1 MSAKKI
7 QLKFFL
13 IFVLSI
19 MLCLFLSSCSG
30 SSSSSS
36 SGGSSGGGDT
46 PPAVITSISI
56 INAPE
61 YLHYGEEYQL
71 MTDRPELNIMWDTSN
86 QDLLEIDNNG
96 LIRAKDVA
104 EGMVEITASY
114 GDIKDVVSIYVKAP
128 ETPYIPV
135 SSINIGVEELKFDML
150 AGEQLHLTSEV
161 LPENA
166 TNKTVMWEVSDISL
180 ATIDENG
187 VLTANGENKSGKVT
201 VTAKAGKQTDSVEI
215 TINSQEQVIP
225 VQEVKIT
232 GSAEIMRGQE
242 PVQFVAEVIPSDA
255 TFNKVTWTSNDEWVA
270 VVDETG
276 KVSASDKPGAYP
288 GTAVIT
294 ATAGG
299 VSASYKVT
307 VKEVP
312 VEQVK
317 ITGYEN
323 VTVNGKTTLGI
334 HDILQLQASILPA
347 DASCQD
353 ILWTSS
359 NMEVALVDANG
370 RVENGNQTGPVTI
383 TAAAVDKSNQPC
395 GEKASV
401 SIDVEF
407 VPNGTEI
414 PVSEIKIKGYDEI
427 GVEGQVTFK
436 AEFFP
441 ANATDN
447 KVTWSS
453 NNDKAV
459 SIEQDI
465 ITGDAVITALAEAEN
480 VVITA
485 AAGGKTAE
493 YTIKTIRKVLHGY
506 EQDENGVYLIYNKTG
521 FSNCFW
527 NIQNKSFKLMTDL
540 DFRGDETVH
549 ASDVFVFDGTFDGNG
564 HIIREYKVD
573 YSPSGSYGF
582 VSVLGGTIMN
592 VVFDTPVIRLL
603 GITHRETYTGVV
615 AGKNNGTIKN
625 VSINNAAVELQQ
637 VYADLFASAGLIT
650 GQSTGLIDNCTV
662 DTGSLVI
669 KFATSKTVLGGITGI
684 NKGKIISSAANN
696 INLTNPAK
704 SVDYITATGGIAGVF
719 SSGSYVKGSYAAGQI
734 TADDYAGGIAGVVEQ
749 GAADVSASIF
759 VGLINPTGANTNTG
773 LDYGSYTSIT
783 NEEEVYVKSVP
794 AESTPKIKSPVTKI
808 IRNNGQL
815 EDSLAEAARDMNKLL
830 NKDADIHYLFKAGE
844 NEYEDIELM
853 PKLN

>member
-1 MSAKKI
+1 MFAKKFR
-7 QLKFFL
+7 LKHFF

-19 MLCLFLSSCSG
+19 VFSVFVYGCSGSG
-30 SSSSSS
+30 SSSSS
-36 SGGSSGGGDT
+36 GGGNT
-46 PPAVITSISI
+46 PPAVVESISI
-56 INAPE
+56 TNAPE
-61 YLHYGEEYQL
+61 YLNFNTEYQL
-71 MTDRPELNIMWDTSN
+71 EIDRPELNIMWDTSN

-114 GDIKDVVSIYVKAP
+114 GDIKAVVSIYVKAP
-128 ETPYIPV
+128 ETSFIPV
-135 SSINIGVEELKFDML
+135 SSVNIGVQELKFDML
-150 AGEQLHLTSEV
+150 AGEQLHMTAEV

-187 VLTANGENKSGKVT
+187 VLSANNENKSGKVT
-201 VTAKAGKQTDSVEI
+201 VTAKAGLQTDSVEV
-215 TINSQEQVIP
+215 TINSRDQVIP

-255 TFNKVTWTSNDEWVA
+255 TFNKVTWKSSDEWVA

-276 KVSASDKPGAYP
+276 KVAASDKPGAYP
-288 GTAVIT
+288 GTAEIT

-299 VSASYKVT
+299 VSSTFKVT

-370 RVENGNQTGPVTI
+370 RVENGNQTGLVTI

-453 NNDKAV
+453 NNDTAV
-459 SIEQDI
+459 SIEQDS
-465 ITGDAVITALAEAEN
+465 ITGDAIITALAEAEN

-493 YTIKTIRKVLHGY
+493 YTIKTIRKVLYGY
-506 EQDENGVYLIYNKTG
+506 EQDENGVYLIYNREG
-521 FSNCFW
+521 FSDYFYD
-527 NIQNKSFKLMTDL
+527 IQNKSFKLMTDL
-540 DFRGDETVH
+540 DFRGVETEH
-549 ASDVFVFDGTFDGNG
+549 AGEIFDGTFDGNG
-564 HIIREYKVD
+564 HVIREYKVD
-573 YSPSGSYGF
+573 YSPGGRYGF

-592 VVFDTPVIRLL
+592 VTFDTPVIRLL
-603 GITHRETYTGVV
+603 NITDRETYIGVV
-615 AGKNNGTIKN
+615 AGENNGNIKN

-637 VYADLFASAGLIT
+637 VFPDLFANAGLIT
-650 GQSTGLIDNCTV
+650 GQSTGVIDNCTV

-684 NKGKIISSAANN
+684 NKGKIISSSANN

-749 GAADVSASIF
+749 GAADVSSSIF
-759 VGLINPTGANTNTG
+759 IGTVNSTGENTG

-794 AESTPKIKSPVTKI
+794 AESTSKIKSPVTKI

>member
-1 MSAKKI
+1 M
-7 QLKFFL
+7 
-13 IFVLSI
+13 
-19 MLCLFLSSCSG
+19 
-30 SSSSSS
+30 
-36 SGGSSGGGDT
+36 
-46 PPAVITSISI
+46 
-56 INAPE
+56 
-61 YLHYGEEYQL
+61 
-71 MTDRPELNIMWDTSN
+71 
-86 QDLLEIDNNG
+86 
-96 LIRAKDVA
+96 
-104 EGMVEITASY
+104 
-114 GDIKDVVSIYVKAP
+114 
-128 ETPYIPV
+128 
-135 SSINIGVEELKFDML
+135 
-150 AGEQLHLTSEV
+150 
-161 LPENA
+161 
-166 TNKTVMWEVSDISL
+166 
-180 ATIDENG
+180 
-187 VLTANGENKSGKVT
+187 
-201 VTAKAGKQTDSVEI
+201 
-215 TINSQEQVIP
+215 
-225 VQEVKIT
+225 
-232 GSAEIMRGQE
+232 
-242 PVQFVAEVIPSDA
+242 
-255 TFNKVTWTSNDEWVA
+255 
-270 VVDETG
+270 
-276 KVSASDKPGAYP
+276 
-288 GTAVIT
+288 
-294 ATAGG
+294 
-299 VSASYKVT
+299 
-307 VKEVP
+307 P

-370 RVENGNQTGPVTI
+370 RVKKGNQTGPVTI

-407 VPNGTEI
+407 VPYGTEI
-414 PVSEIKIKGYDEI
+414 PVSEIKIKGYDEM
-427 GVEGQVTFK
+427 GVEGKVTFK

-447 KVTWSS
+447 TITWSS
-453 NNDKAV
+453 NNDTAV

-493 YTIKTIRKVLHGY
+493 YTIKKIRTVQHGY

-521 FSNCFW
+521 FTLCFYD
-527 NIQNKSFKLMTDL
+527 IQNKSFKLMTDL
-540 DFRGDETVH
+540 DFRGVETKH
-549 ASDVFVFDGTFDGNG
+549 AGEIFDGTFDGNG

-573 YSPSGSYGF
+573 YSPSGRYGF

-592 VVFDTPVIRLL
+592 VTFDTPVIRLL
-603 GITHRETYTGVV
+603 GITHRETYIGVV
-615 AGKNNGTIKN
+615 AGENNGTIKN
-625 VSINNAAVELQQ
+625 VSINNAAVELGQ
-637 VYADLFASAGLIT
+637 VFADLFANAGLIT
-650 GQSTGLIDNCTV
+650 GQSTGVIDNCTV
-662 DTGSLVI
+662 DTGSLAI
-669 KFATSKTVLGGITGI
+669 NFATSRTVLGGIAGI

-696 INLTNPAK
+696 INLTNPARL
-704 SVDYITATGGIAGVF
+704 VDYTTATGGIAGVF
-719 SSGSYVKGSYAAGQI
+719 ASGSSVKGSYATGQI
-734 TADDYAGGIAGVVEQ
+734 TAEDYAGGIAGVVEQ
-749 GAADVSASIF
+749 GAAEVSASIF

-830 NKDADIHYLFKAGE
+830 NKDANIHYLFKAGE

-853 PKLN
+853 SKVLN

>member
-1 MSAKKI
+1 MFAKKFR
-7 QLKFFL
+7 LKHFF

-19 MLCLFLSSCSG
+19 VFSVFVYGCSGSG
-30 SSSSSS
+30 SSSSS
-36 SGGSSGGGDT
+36 GGGNT
-46 PPAVITSISI
+46 PPAVVESISI
-56 INAPE
+56 TNAPE
-61 YLHYGEEYQL
+61 YLNFNTEYQL
-71 MTDRPELNIMWDTSN
+71 EIDRPELNIMWDTSN

-128 ETPYIPV
+128 ETPFIPV
-135 SSINIGVEELKFDML
+135 SSINIGVEGLKFDML
-150 AGEQLHLTSEV
+150 AGEKLHLTSEV

-166 TNKTVMWEVSDISL
+166 TNKTVMWWVSDTSL

-187 VLTANGENKSGKVT
+187 VLSANNENKSGKVT
-201 VTAKAGKQTDSVEI
+201 VTAKAGNQTASVEI
-215 TINSQEQVIP
+215 TINTRDQVIP

-255 TFNKVTWTSNDEWVA
+255 TFNKVTWKSSDEWVA

-294 ATAGG
+294 ATAG
-299 VSASYKVT
+299 
-307 VKEVP
+307 P

-370 RVENGNQTGPVTI
+370 RVENGNQTGSVTI

-414 PVSEIKIKGYDEI
+414 PVSEIKIKGYDEM

-453 NNDKAV
+453 NNTAV
-459 SIEQDI
+459 SIEQDS
-465 ITGDAVITALAEAEN
+465 ITGDAIITALAEAEN

-506 EQDENGVYLIYNKTG
+506 EQDKNGVYLIYNRQG
-521 FSNCFW
+521 FSNCFYD
-527 NIQNKSFKLMTDL
+527 IENKSFKLMTDL
-540 DFRGDETVH
+540 DFRGVETEH
-549 ASDVFVFDGTFDGNG
+549 AGEIFDGTFDGNG

-592 VVFDTPVIRLL
+592 VTFDTPVIRLL
-603 GITHRETYTGVV
+603 GITHRETYTGVI

-759 VGLINPTGANTNTG
+759 VGLIKPTGANTNTG

-808 IRNNGQL
+808 IINN
-815 EDSLAEAARDMNKLL
+815 DMHEALLTDAIYGMNKLL
-830 NKDADIHYLFKAGE
+830 KKDADIHYLFKAGE

>member
-1 MSAKKI
+1 MVHYSKI
-7 QLKFFL
+7 SLL
-13 IFVLSI
+13 ITLCIFFVLCMSG
-19 MLCLFLSSCSG
+19 CSSSG
-30 SSSSSS
+30 SSSS
-36 SGGSSGGGDT
+36 GGAQTD
-46 PPAVITSISI
+46 VKSISI

-61 YLHYGEEYQL
+61 YLNYGEEYQL

-114 GDIKDVVSIYVKAP
+114 GNIKDVVSIYVKAP
-128 ETPYIPV
+128 DEPFIPV

-166 TNKTVMWEVSDISL
+166 TNKTVMWWVSDTSL

-201 VTAKAGKQTDSVEI
+201 VTAKAGKHTATKNI
-215 TINSQEQVIP
+215 TILSHANVIP

-232 GSAEIMRGQE
+232 GVKEIAIGNSAL
-242 PVQFVAEVIPSDA
+242 FKAEVVPSDA
-255 TFNKVTWTSNDEWVA
+255 TFNRVTWKSSDEWVA
-270 VVDETG
+270 EVDSTG
-276 KVSASDKPGAYP
+276 RVSASSKPGAYP

-299 VSASYKVT
+299 VSSSYEVT
-307 VKEVP
+307 VVYIP
-312 VEQVK
+312 VKSVTIK
-317 ITGYEN
+317 GYED
-323 VTVNGKTTLGI
+323 VTVDGKTTLGI
-334 HDILQLQASILPA
+334 NDVLQLQATITPEN
-347 DASCQD
+347 ASCKD
-353 ILWTSS
+353 ILWISS
-359 NMEVALVDANG
+359 NMEIALTDANG
-370 RVENGNQTGPVTI
+370 RVVHGNQTGPVTI
-383 TAAAVDKSNQPC
+383 TATAVDKSNQPC
-395 GEKASV
+395 GETASA

-407 VPNGTEI
+407 VPYGTEI
-414 PVSEIKIKGYDEI
+414 PVSEIKIKGYDEM

-436 AEFFP
+436 AEIFP
-441 ANATDN
+441 INATDN
-447 KVTWSS
+447 TITWSS
-453 NNDKAV
+453 NNDTAV
-459 SIEQDI
+459 SIEQDA
-465 ITGDAVITALAEAEN
+465 ITGDAIITALAEAEN

-506 EQDENGVYLIYNKTG
+506 EQDENGVYLIYNRQG
-521 FSNCFW
+521 FSNCFYD
-527 NIQNKSFKLMTDL
+527 IENKSFKLMTDL
-540 DFRGDETVH
+540 DFRGVETEH
-549 ASDVFVFDGTFDGNG
+549 AGEIFDGTFDGNG

-573 YSPSGSYGF
+573 DSPSVHYGF

-592 VVFDTPVIRLL
+592 VVFDTPVIRSLN
-603 GITHRETYTGVV
+603 ITHKETYTGVV

-669 KFATSKTVLGGITGI
+669 KFATSKTVLGGIAGI

-696 INLTNPAK
+696 INLTNPTK
-704 SVDYITATGGIAGVF
+704 SGDYITATGGIAGVL
-719 SSGSYVKGSYAAGQI
+719 SSGSYVKGSYATGQI
-734 TADDYAGGIAGVVEQ
+734 TADDYAGGIAGVIEQ

-759 VGLINPTGANTNTG
+759 VGVVNSTGSNKG

-794 AESTPKIKSPVTKI
+794 AESNSKIKSPVTKI
-808 IRNNGQL
+808 IRNNGQA
-815 EDSLAEAARDMNKLL
+815 EDSLAEALQNMNNLL
-830 NKDADIHYLFKAGE
+830 KKDADIQYIFKAGD
-844 NEYEDIELM
+844 NAYEDIELM

>member
-1 MSAKKI
+1 MVHYSKI
-7 QLKFFL
+7 SLL
-13 IFVLSI
+13 ITLCIFFVLCMSG
-19 MLCLFLSSCSG
+19 CSSSG
-30 SSSSSS
+30 SSSS
-36 SGGSSGGGDT
+36 GGAQTD
-46 PPAVITSISI
+46 VKSISI

-61 YLHYGEEYQL
+61 YLNYGEEYQL

-114 GDIKDVVSIYVKAP
+114 GNIKDVVSIYVKAP
-128 ETPYIPV
+128 DEPFIPV

-166 TNKTVMWEVSDISL
+166 TNKTVMWWVSDTSL

-201 VTAKAGKQTDSVEI
+201 VTAKAGKHTATKNI
-215 TINSQEQVIP
+215 TILSHANVIP

-232 GSAEIMRGQE
+232 GVKEIAIGNSAL
-242 PVQFVAEVIPSDA
+242 FKAEVVPSDA
-255 TFNKVTWTSNDEWVA
+255 TFNRVTWKSSDEWVA
-270 VVDETG
+270 EVDSTG
-276 KVSASDKPGAYP
+276 RVSASSKPGAYP

-299 VSASYKVT
+299 VSSSYEVT
-307 VKEVP
+307 VVYIP
-312 VEQVK
+312 VKSVTIK
-317 ITGYEN
+317 GYED
-323 VTVNGKTTLGI
+323 VTVDGKTTLGI
-334 HDILQLQASILPA
+334 NDVLQLQATITPEN
-347 DASCQD
+347 ASCKD
-353 ILWTSS
+353 ILWISS
-359 NMEVALVDANG
+359 NMEIALTDANG
-370 RVENGNQTGPVTI
+370 RVVHGNQTGPVTI
-383 TAAAVDKSNQPC
+383 TATAVDKSNQPC
-395 GEKASV
+395 GETASA

-407 VPNGTEI
+407 VPYGTEI
-414 PVSEIKIKGYDEI
+414 PVSDIKIKGYDEM

-447 KVTWSS
+447 TITWSS
-453 NNDKAV
+453 NNDTAV
-459 SIEQDI
+459 SIEQDA

-485 AAGGKTAE
+485 TAGGKTAE

-506 EQDENGVYLIYNKTG
+506 EQDENDVYLIYNKTG
-521 FSNCFW
+521 FTLCFYD
-527 NIQNKSFKLMTDL
+527 IQNKSFKLMTDL
-540 DFRGDETVH
+540 DFRGVETEH
-549 ASDVFVFDGTFDGNG
+549 AGEIFDGTFDGNG

-573 YSPSGSYGF
+573 DSPSVHYGF

-592 VVFDTPVIRLL
+592 VVFDTPVIRSL

-615 AGKNNGTIKN
+615 AGENNGTIKN

-637 VYADLFASAGLIT
+637 VFADLFANAGLIT
-650 GQSTGLIDNCTV
+650 GQSTGVIDNCTV

-669 KFATSKTVLGGITGI
+669 KFATSKTVLGGIAGI
-684 NKGKIISSAANN
+684 NKGKIISSSANN
-696 INLTNPAK
+696 INLTNPTK
-704 SVDYITATGGIAGVF
+704 SGDYITATGGIAGVL
-719 SSGSYVKGSYAAGQI
+719 SSGSYVKGSYATGQI

-749 GAADVSASIF
+749 GTADVSASIF
-759 VGLINPTGANTNTG
+759 IGVVNSTGSNKG
-773 LDYGSYTSIT
+773 LDYSSYTPII

-794 AESTPKIKSPVTKI
+794 AESNSKIKSPVTKI
-808 IRNNGQL
+808 IRNNGQA
-815 EDSLAEAARDMNKLL
+815 EDSLAEALQNMNNLL
-830 NKDADIHYLFKAGE
+830 KKDADIQYIFKAGD
-844 NEYEDIELM
+844 NAYEDIELM

>member
-1 MSAKKI
+1 MVHYSKI
-7 QLKFFL
+7 SLL
-13 IFVLSI
+13 ITLCIFFVLCMSG
-19 MLCLFLSSCSG
+19 CSSSG
-30 SSSSSS
+30 SSSS
-36 SGGSSGGGDT
+36 GGAQTD
-46 PPAVITSISI
+46 VKSISI

-61 YLHYGEEYQL
+61 YLNYGEEYQL

-114 GDIKDVVSIYVKAP
+114 GNIKDVVSIYVKAP
-128 ETPYIPV
+128 DEPFIPV

-150 AGEQLHLTSEV
+150 AGQQLHLTSEV

-166 TNKTVMWEVSDISL
+166 TNKTVMWWVSDTSL

-201 VTAKAGKQTDSVEI
+201 VTAKAGKHTATKNI
-215 TINSQEQVIP
+215 TILSHANVIP

-232 GSAEIMRGQE
+232 GVKEISIGNSAL
-242 PVQFVAEVIPSDA
+242 FKAEVVPSDA
-255 TFNKVTWTSNDEWVA
+255 TFNRVTWKSSDEWVA
-270 VVDETG
+270 EVDSTG
-276 KVSASDKPGAYP
+276 RVSASSKPGAYP

-299 VSASYKVT
+299 VSSSYEVT
-307 VKEVP
+307 VVYIP
-312 VEQVK
+312 VKSVTIK
-317 ITGYEN
+317 GYED
-323 VTVNGKTTLGI
+323 VTVGGKTTLGI
-334 HDILQLQASILPA
+334 NDVLQLQATITPEN
-347 DASCQD
+347 ASCKD
-353 ILWTSS
+353 ILWISS
-359 NMEVALVDANG
+359 NMEIALTDANG
-370 RVENGNQTGPVTI
+370 RVVHGNQTGPVTI
-383 TAAAVDKSNQPC
+383 TATAVDKSNQPC
-395 GEKASV
+395 GETASA

-414 PVSEIKIKGYDEI
+414 PVSEIKIKGYDEM

-436 AEFFP
+436 AELFP

-453 NNDKAV
+453 NNDTAV
-459 SIEQDI
+459 SIEQDA

-506 EQDENGVYLIYNKTG
+506 EQDENGVYLIYNRQG
-521 FSNCFW
+521 FSNCFYD
-527 NIQNKSFKLMTDL
+527 IQNKSFKLMTDL
-540 DFRGDETVH
+540 DFRGDKTEH
-549 ASDVFVFDGTFDGNG
+549 AGEVFDGTFDGNG
-564 HIIREYKVD
+564 HVIREYKVD
-573 YSPSGSYGF
+573 DSPSVHYGF

-592 VVFDTPVIRLL
+592 VTFDTPVIRSL

-615 AGKNNGTIKN
+615 AGENNGTIKN

-669 KFATSKTVLGGITGI
+669 KFATSKTVLGGIAGI

-696 INLTNPAK
+696 INLTNPTK
-704 SVDYITATGGIAGVF
+704 SGDYIIATGGIAGVL
-719 SSGSYVKGSYAAGQI
+719 SSGSYVKGSYATGQI

-749 GAADVSASIF
+749 GTADVSASIF
-759 VGLINPTGANTNTG
+759 IGVVNSTGSNKG

-794 AESTPKIKSPVTKI
+794 AESNSKIKSPVTKI
-808 IRNNGQL
+808 IRNNGQA
-815 EDSLAEAARDMNKLL
+815 EDSLAEALQNMNNLL
-830 NKDADIHYLFKAGE
+830 KKDADIQYIFKAGD
-844 NEYEDIELM
+844 NAYDDIELM

>member
-1 MSAKKI
+1 MTHYSKI
-7 QLKFFL
+7 LLL
-13 IFVLSI
+13 ITLCIFFVLCMSG
-19 MLCLFLSSCSG
+19 CSSSG
-30 SSSSSS
+30 SSSS
-36 SGGSSGGGDT
+36 GG
-46 PPAVITSISI
+46 AKHISI

-61 YLHYGEEYQL
+61 YLNYGEEYQL
-71 MTDRPELNIMWDTSN
+71 MTDRPELNIMWETSN

-96 LIRAKDVA
+96 LIRAKDIA

-114 GDIKDVVSIYVKAP
+114 GNIKDVVSIYVKAP
-128 ETPYIPV
+128 DEPFIPV

-166 TNKTVMWEVSDISL
+166 TNKTVMWWVSDTSL

-201 VTAKAGKQTDSVEI
+201 VTAKAGKHTATKNI
-215 TINSQEQVIP
+215 TILSHANVIP

-232 GSAEIMRGQE
+232 GVKEIAIGNSAL
-242 PVQFVAEVIPSDA
+242 FKAEVVPSDA
-255 TFNKVTWTSNDEWVA
+255 TFNRVTWKSSDEWV
-270 VVDETG
+270 VEVDSTG
-276 KVSASDKPGAYP
+276 RVSASSKPGAYP

-299 VSASYKVT
+299 VSSSYEVT
-307 VKEVP
+307 VVYIP
-312 VEQVK
+312 VKSVTIK
-317 ITGYEN
+317 GYED
-323 VTVNGKTTLGI
+323 VTVGGKTTLGI
-334 HDILQLQASILPA
+334 NDILQLQASILPA

-414 PVSEIKIKGYDEI
+414 PVSEIKIKGYDEM

-453 NNDKAV
+453 NNDTAV
-459 SIEQDI
+459 SIEQDS
-465 ITGDAVITALAEAEN
+465 ITGDAIITALAEAEN

-506 EQDENGVYLIYNKTG
+506 EQDENGVYLIYNRQG
-521 FSNCFW
+521 FSNCFYD
-527 NIQNKSFKLMTDL
+527 IENKSFKLMTDL
-540 DFRGDETVH
+540 DFRGVETEH
-549 ASDVFVFDGTFDGNG
+549 AGEIFDGTFDGNG

-573 YSPSGSYGF
+573 YSPSGRYGF

-592 VVFDTPVIRLL
+592 VVFDTPILRLRN
-603 GITHRETYTGVV
+603 ITHSKTYTGVI
-615 AGKNNGTIKN
+615 AGENNGTIKN
-625 VSINNAAVELQQ
+625 VSINNATVELEQ
-637 VYADLFASAGLIT
+637 VFEDLFANAGMIA
-650 GQSTGLIDNCTV
+650 GQSTGLIDNCTI
-662 DTGSLVI
+662 DTGSITMFFTKSRTIV
-669 KFATSKTVLGGITGI
+669 GGITGI

-696 INLTNPAK
+696 INLKNPARL
-704 SVDYITATGGIAGVF
+704 VDYTTATGGIAGVF

>member
-1 MSAKKI
+1 MFSKKI
-7 QLKFFL
+7 QLKHFL
-13 IFVLSI
+13 VFVLSLVFSI
-19 MLCLFLSSCSG
+19 FVYGCSG
-30 SSSSSS
+30 SGSS
-36 SGGSSGGGDT
+36 SSGGGDT

-61 YLHYGEEYQL
+61 YLDYGEEYQL

-86 QDLLEIDNNG
+86 QDMLEINNNG

-128 ETPYIPV
+128 ETSYTPV
-135 SSINIGVEELKFDML
+135 SSVNIVVQELKFDML
-150 AGEQLHLTSEV
+150 AGEQLHMTAEV
-161 LPENA
+161 LPNNA
-166 TNKTVMWEVSDISL
+166 TNKTVIWEVSDTSL

-187 VLTANGENKSGKVT
+187 VLSANNENKSGKVT
-201 VTAKAGKQTDSVEI
+201 VTAKAGNQTDSVEI
-215 TINSQEQVIP
+215 TINAQEQVIP

-255 TFNKVTWTSNDEWVA
+255 TFNKVTWTSSDEWVA

-288 GTAVIT
+288 GTAKIT

-299 VSASYKVT
+299 VSASFEVT

-370 RVENGNQTGPVTI
+370 RVEKGNQTGLVTI

-414 PVSEIKIKGYDEI
+414 PVSEIKIKGYDEM

-453 NNDKAV
+453 NNDTAV
-459 SIEQDI
+459 SIEQDS
-465 ITGDAVITALAEAEN
+465 ITGDAIITALAEAEN

-493 YTIKTIRKVLHGY
+493 YTIKTIRKVLLGY
-506 EQDENGVYLIYNKTG
+506 EQDKNGVYLIYNKTG

-527 NIQNKSFKLMTDL
+527 NIENKSFKLMTDL
-540 DFRGDETVH
+540 DFRGDETEH
-549 ASDVFVFDGTFDGNG
+549 AGEIFDGTFDGNG

-573 YSPSGSYGF
+573 HRASVHYGF

-592 VVFDTPVIRLL
+592 VTFDTPVIRSL

-615 AGKNNGTIKN
+615 AGENNGTIKN

-637 VYADLFASAGLIT
+637 VFADLFANAGLIT
-650 GQSTGLIDNCTV
+650 GQSTGVIDNCTV

-669 KFATSKTVLGGITGI
+669 KFATSRTVLGGITGI

-696 INLTNPAK
+696 INLTNLPK
-704 SVDYITATGGIAGVF
+704 SVDYTTATGGIGGIAGVF

-759 VGLINPTGANTNTG
+759 IGVVNSTGSNTG

-808 IRNNGQL
+808 IRNNEQL
-815 EDSLAEAARDMNKLL
+815 QDSLAEASQNMNNLL
-830 NKDADIHYLFKAGE
+830 KKDADIHYLFKAGD
-844 NEYEDIELM
+844 NEFEDIELM

>member
-1 MSAKKI
+1 MVHYSKI
-7 QLKFFL
+7 SLL
-13 IFVLSI
+13 ITLCIFFVLCMSG
-19 MLCLFLSSCSG
+19 CSSSG
-30 SSSSSS
+30 SSSS
-36 SGGSSGGGDT
+36 GGAQTD
-46 PPAVITSISI
+46 VKSISI

-61 YLHYGEEYQL
+61 YLNYGEEYQL

-114 GDIKDVVSIYVKAP
+114 GNIKDVVSIYVKAP
-128 ETPYIPV
+128 DEPFIPV

-166 TNKTVMWEVSDISL
+166 TNKTVMWWVSDTSL

-201 VTAKAGKQTDSVEI
+201 VTAKAGKHTATKNI
-215 TINSQEQVIP
+215 TILSHANVIP

-232 GSAEIMRGQE
+232 GVKEIAIGNSAL
-242 PVQFVAEVIPSDA
+242 FKAEVVPSDA
-255 TFNKVTWTSNDEWVA
+255 TFNRVTWKSSDEWVA
-270 VVDETG
+270 EVDSTG
-276 KVSASDKPGAYP
+276 RVSASSKPGAYP

-299 VSASYKVT
+299 VSSSYEVT
-307 VKEVP
+307 VVYIP
-312 VEQVK
+312 VKSVTIK
-317 ITGYEN
+317 GYED
-323 VTVNGKTTLGI
+323 VTVGGKTTLGI
-334 HDILQLQASILPA
+334 NDVLQLQATITPEN
-347 DASCQD
+347 ASCKD
-353 ILWTSS
+353 ILWISS
-359 NMEVALVDANG
+359 NMEIALTDANG
-370 RVENGNQTGPVTI
+370 RVVHGNQTGPVTI
-383 TAAAVDKSNQPC
+383 TATAVDKSNQPC
-395 GEKASV
+395 GETASA

-407 VPNGTEI
+407 VPYGTEI
-414 PVSEIKIKGYDEI
+414 PVSDIKIKGYDEM

-447 KVTWSS
+447 TITWSS
-453 NNDKAV
+453 NNDTAV
-459 SIEQDI
+459 SIEQDS
-465 ITGDAVITALAEAEN
+465 ITGDAIITALAEAEN

-521 FSNCFW
+521 FTLCFYD
-527 NIQNKSFKLMTDL
+527 IQNKSFKLMTDL
-540 DFRGDETVH
+540 DFRGVETEH
-549 ASDVFVFDGTFDGNG
+549 AGEIFDGTFDGNG

-573 YSPSGSYGF
+573 DSPSVHYGF

-592 VVFDTPVIRLL
+592 VVFDTPVIRSL

-615 AGKNNGTIKN
+615 AGENNGTIKN

-637 VYADLFASAGLIT
+637 VFPDLFANAGLIT
-650 GQSTGLIDNCTV
+650 GQSTGVIDNCTV

-669 KFATSKTVLGGITGI
+669 KFATSKTVLGGIAGI
-684 NKGKIISSAANN
+684 NKGKIISSSANN
-696 INLTNPAK
+696 INLTNPTK
-704 SVDYITATGGIAGVF
+704 SGDYITATGGIAGVL
-719 SSGSYVKGSYAAGQI
+719 SSGSYVKGSYATGQI

-749 GAADVSASIF
+749 GTADVSASIF
-759 VGLINPTGANTNTG
+759 IGVVNSTGSNKG
-773 LDYGSYTSIT
+773 LDYSSYTPII

-794 AESTPKIKSPVTKI
+794 AESNSKIKSPVTKI
-808 IRNNGQL
+808 IRNNGQA
-815 EDSLAEAARDMNKLL
+815 EESLAEALQNMNNLL
-830 NKDADIHYLFKAGE
+830 KKDADIQYIFKAGD
-844 NEYEDIELM
+844 NAYEDIELM

>member
-1 MSAKKI
+1 MFAKKFR
-7 QLKFFL
+7 LKHFF

-19 MLCLFLSSCSG
+19 VFSVFVYGCSGSG
-30 SSSSSS
+30 SSSSS
-36 SGGSSGGGDT
+36 GGGNT
-46 PPAVITSISI
+46 PPAVVESISI
-56 INAPE
+56 TNAPE
-61 YLHYGEEYQL
+61 YLNFNTEYQL
-71 MTDRPELNIMWDTSN
+71 EIDRPELNIMWDTSN

-114 GDIKDVVSIYVKAP
+114 GDIKAVVSIYVKAP
-128 ETPYIPV
+128 ETSFIPV
-135 SSINIGVEELKFDML
+135 SSVNIGVQELKFDML
-150 AGEQLHLTSEV
+150 AGEQLHMTAEV

-187 VLTANGENKSGKVT
+187 VLSANNENKSGKVT
-201 VTAKAGKQTDSVEI
+201 VTAKAGLQTDSVEV
-215 TINSQEQVIP
+215 TINSRDQVIP

-255 TFNKVTWTSNDEWVA
+255 TFNKVTWKSSDEWVA

-276 KVSASDKPGAYP
+276 KVAASDKPGAYP
-288 GTAVIT
+288 GTAEIT

-299 VSASYKVT
+299 VSSTFKVT

-370 RVENGNQTGPVTI
+370 RVENGNQTGLVTI

-453 NNDKAV
+453 NNDTAV
-459 SIEQDI
+459 SIEQDS
-465 ITGDAVITALAEAEN
+465 ITGDAIITALAEAEN

-506 EQDENGVYLIYNKTG
+506 DQDENGVYLIYNRQG
-521 FSNCFW
+521 FSNCFYD
-527 NIQNKSFKLMTDL
+527 IENKSFKLMTDL
-540 DFRGDETVH
+540 DFRGVERKDAGEI
-549 ASDVFVFDGTFDGNG
+549 FDGTFDGNG
-564 HIIREYKVD
+564 HVIREYKVVD
-573 YSPSGSYGF
+573 SPSGRYGF

-592 VVFDTPVIRLL
+592 VTFDTPVIRLL

-625 VSINNAAVELQQ
+625 VSINNAAVELGQ
-637 VYADLFASAGLIT
+637 VFANLFASAGLIT

-684 NKGKIISSAANN
+684 NKGKIISSSANN

-749 GAADVSASIF
+749 GAAEVSSSIF
-759 VGLINPTGANTNTG
+759 IGTVNSTGENTG

>member
-1 MSAKKI
+1 MAHYSKI
-7 QLKFFL
+7 SLL
-13 IFVLSI
+13 ITLCIFFVLCMSG
-19 MLCLFLSSCSG
+19 CSSSG
-30 SSSSSS
+30 SSSS
-36 SGGSSGGGDT
+36 GGAHTD
-46 PPAVITSISI
+46 VKSISI

-61 YLHYGEEYQL
+61 YLNYGKEYQL
-71 MTDRPELNIMWDTSN
+71 MTDRPELNIMWETSN

-104 EGMVEITASY
+104 EGVVIITASY
-114 GDIKDVVSIYVKAP
+114 GDIKDSVSIYVKAP
-128 ETPYIPV
+128 DTPFIPV

-150 AGEQLHLTSEV
+150 AGQQLHLTSEV

-166 TNKTVMWEVSDISL
+166 TNKTVMWWVSDTSL

-201 VTAKAGKQTDSVEI
+201 VTAKAGKHTATKNI
-215 TINSQEQVIP
+215 TILSHANVIP

-232 GSAEIMRGQE
+232 GVKEIAIGNSAL
-242 PVQFVAEVIPSDA
+242 FKAEVVPSDA
-255 TFNKVTWTSNDEWVA
+255 TFNRVTWKSSDEWVA
-270 VVDETG
+270 EVDSTG
-276 KVSASDKPGAYP
+276 RVSASSKPGAYP

-299 VSASYKVT
+299 VSSSYEVT
-307 VKEVP
+307 VVYIP
-312 VEQVK
+312 VKSVTIK
-317 ITGYEN
+317 GYEN

-370 RVENGNQTGPVTI
+370 RVKNGNQTGPVTI

-407 VPNGTEI
+407 VPYGTEI
-414 PVSEIKIKGYDEI
+414 PVSEIKIKGYDEM

-453 NNDKAV
+453 NNDTAV

-465 ITGDAVITALAEAEN
+465 ITGDAIITALAEAEN

-493 YTIKTIRKVLHGY
+493 YTIKKIRTVLYGY
-506 EQDENGVYLIYNKTG
+506 EQDENGVYLIYNRQG
-521 FSNCFW
+521 FSASFYD
-527 NIQNKSFKLMTDL
+527 IENKSFKLMTDL
-540 DFRGDETVH
+540 DFRGVETKH
-549 ASDVFVFDGTFDGNG
+549 AGEIFDGTFDGNG
-564 HIIREYKVD
+564 HVIREYKVD
-573 YSPSGSYGF
+573 YSPSGRYGF

-592 VVFDTPVIRLL
+592 VTFDTPVIRLL
-603 GITHRETYTGVV
+603 GITHRETYIGVV
-615 AGKNNGTIKN
+615 AGENNGTIKN

-637 VYADLFASAGLIT
+637 VFADLSANAGMIA

-669 KFATSKTVLGGITGI
+669 KFATSRTVLGGITGI

-704 SVDYITATGGIAGVF
+704 SVDYITATGGIAGVL
-719 SSGSYVKGSYAAGQI
+719 SSGSSVKGSYAAGQI
-734 TADDYAGGIAGVVEQ
+734 TAQDYAGGIAGVVEQ

-759 VGLINPTGANTNTG
+759 IGVVNSTGSNTG

-815 EDSLAEAARDMNKLL
+815 QDSLAEAARDMNKLL
-830 NKDADIHYLFKAGE
+830 NKDANIHYLFKAGE

-853 PKLN
+853 SKVLN

>member
-1 MSAKKI
+1 MTHYSKI
-7 QLKFFL
+7 SLL
-13 IFVLSI
+13 ITLCIFFVLCMSG
-19 MLCLFLSSCSG
+19 CSSSG
-30 SSSSSS
+30 SSSS
-36 SGGSSGGGDT
+36 GGAQTD
-46 PPAVITSISI
+46 VKSINI

-61 YLHYGEEYQL
+61 YLNYGEEYQL
-71 MTDRPELNIMWDTSN
+71 MTDRPELNIMWETSN

-114 GDIKDVVSIYVKAP
+114 GNIKDVVSIYVKAP
-128 ETPYIPV
+128 DEPFIPV

-166 TNKTVMWEVSDISL
+166 TNKTVMWWVSDTSL

-201 VTAKAGKQTDSVEI
+201 VTAKAGKHTATKNI
-215 TINSQEQVIP
+215 TILSHANVIP

-232 GSAEIMRGQE
+232 GVKEIAIGNSAL
-242 PVQFVAEVIPSDA
+242 FKAEVVPSDA
-255 TFNKVTWTSNDEWVA
+255 TFNRVTWKSSDEWVA
-270 VVDETG
+270 EVDSTG
-276 KVSASDKPGAYP
+276 RVSASSKPGAYP

-299 VSASYKVT
+299 VSSSYEVT
-307 VKEVP
+307 VVYIP
-312 VEQVK
+312 VKSVTIK
-317 ITGYEN
+317 GYED
-323 VTVNGKTTLGI
+323 VTVGGKTTLGI
-334 HDILQLQASILPA
+334 NDILQLQASILPA

-383 TAAAVDKSNQPC
+383 TATAVDKSNQPC
-395 GEKASV
+395 GETASA

-407 VPNGTEI
+407 VPYGTEI
-414 PVSEIKIKGYDEI
+414 PVSDIKIKGYDEM

-453 NNDKAV
+453 NNDTAV
-459 SIEQDI
+459 SIEQDS

-485 AAGGKTAE
+485 AAGGKTVE

-506 EQDENGVYLIYNKTG
+506 EQDENGVYLIYNRQG
-521 FSNCFW
+521 FSNCFYD
-527 NIQNKSFKLMTDL
+527 IENKSFKLMTDL
-540 DFRGDETVH
+540 DFRGVETKH
-549 ASDVFVFDGTFDGNG
+549 AGEVFDGTFDGNG
-564 HIIREYKVD
+564 HVIREYKVD
-573 YSPSGSYGF
+573 YSPSGRYGF

-603 GITHRETYTGVV
+603 GITHKETYTGVV
-615 AGKNNGTIKN
+615 AGENNGTIKN

-637 VYADLFASAGLIT
+637 VFADLFANAGLIT
-650 GQSTGLIDNCTV
+650 GQSTGVIDNCTV

-669 KFATSKTVLGGITGI
+669 KFATSKTVLGGIAGI

-696 INLTNPAK
+696 INLTNPTK
-704 SVDYITATGGIAGVF
+704 SGDYIIATGGIAGVL

-734 TADDYAGGIAGVVEQ
+734 TAQDYAGGIAGVVEQ
-749 GAADVSASIF
+749 GTADVSASIF
-759 VGLINPTGANTNTG
+759 IGVVNSTGSNKG
-773 LDYGSYTSIT
+773 LDYSSYTPII

-794 AESTPKIKSPVTKI
+794 AESNSKIKSPVTKI
-808 IRNNGQL
+808 IRNNGQA
-815 EDSLAEAARDMNKLL
+815 EESLAEALQNMNNLL
-830 NKDADIHYLFKAGE
+830 KKDADIQYIFKAGD
-844 NEYEDIELM
+844 NAYEDIELM

>member
-1 MSAKKI
+1 MFSKKI
-7 QLKFFL
+7 QLKHFL
-13 IFVLSI
+13 VFVLSLVFSI
-19 MLCLFLSSCSG
+19 FVYGCSG
-30 SSSSSS
+30 SGSS
-36 SGGSSGGGDT
+36 SSGGGDT

-61 YLHYGEEYQL
+61 YLDYGKEHQL
-71 MTDRPELNIMWDTSN
+71 MTDRPELNIMWESSN

-128 ETPYIPV
+128 ETSYTPV
-135 SSINIGVEELKFDML
+135 SSVNIGVQELKFDML
-150 AGEQLHLTSEV
+150 AGEQLHMTAEV

-166 TNKTVMWEVSDISL
+166 TNKTVMWEVSDTSL

-187 VLTANGENKSGKVT
+187 VLTANSENKSGKVT
-201 VTAKAGKQTDSVEI
+201 VTAKAGLQTDSVEI
-215 TINSQEQVIP
+215 TINAQEQVIP

-255 TFNKVTWTSNDEWVA
+255 TFNKVTWKSSDEWVA

-276 KVSASDKPGAYP
+276 KVSASDKPGAYS
-288 GTAVIT
+288 GTAEIT

-299 VSASYKVT
+299 VSSTFKVT

-370 RVENGNQTGPVTI
+370 RVKNGNQTGPVTI

-395 GEKASV
+395 GKKASV

-414 PVSEIKIKGYDEI
+414 PVSEIKIKGYDEM

-453 NNDKAV
+453 NNDTAV
-459 SIEQDI
+459 SIEQDS
-465 ITGDAVITALAEAEN
+465 ITGDAIITALAEAEN

-493 YTIKTIRKVLHGY
+493 YTIKTIRKVLLGY
-506 EQDENGVYLIYNKTG
+506 EQDKNGVYLIYNKTG

-540 DFRGDETVH
+540 DFRGDETEH
-549 ASDVFVFDGTFDGNG
+549 AGEIFDGTFDGNG

-573 YSPSGSYGF
+573 DRSSVHYGF

-592 VVFDTPVIRLL
+592 VTFDTPVIRSLN
-603 GITHRETYTGVV
+603 IIHRETYTGVV
-615 AGKNNGTIKN
+615 AGENNGTIKN

-637 VYADLFASAGLIT
+637 VLADLSANAGLIT
-650 GQSTGLIDNCTV
+650 GQSTGVIDNCTV
-662 DTGSLVI
+662 DTGSLVL
-669 KFATSKTVLGGITGI
+669 KFATSRPVLGGIAGI

-696 INLTNPAK
+696 INLTNLPK
-704 SVDYITATGGIAGVF
+704 SVDYTTATGGIGGIAGVF

-759 VGLINPTGANTNTG
+759 IGVVNSTGSNTG

-808 IRNNGQL
+808 IINNGMH
-815 EDSLAEAARDMNKLL
+815 EALLTDAIYGMNKLL
-830 NKDADIHYLFKAGE
+830 KKDAEIKYLFKAGE
-844 NEYEDIELM
+844 NEFEDIEFM
-853 PKLN
+853 PKALN

>member
-7 QLKFFL
+7 QLKHFF

-19 MLCLFLSSCSG
+19 VFSVFVYGCSGSG
-30 SSSSSS
+30 SSSS
-36 SGGSSGGGDT
+36 GGGNT

-61 YLHYGEEYQL
+61 YLDYGEEYQL
-71 MTDRPELNIMWDTSN
+71 KTDRPELNIMWDTSN

-104 EGMVEITASY
+104 EGVVIITASY
-114 GDIKDVVSIYVKAP
+114 GDIKDSVSIYVKAP
-128 ETPYIPV
+128 ETV
-135 SSINIGVEELKFDML
+135 FTSVESISIDVEEKTDEVL
-150 AGEQLHLTSEV
+150 AGQQLHLTSEV

-166 TNKTVMWEVSDISL
+166 TNKTVIWEVSDTSL

-187 VLTANGENKSGKVT
+187 VLSANNENKSGQVT
-201 VTAKAGKQTDSVEI
+201 VTAKAGNQTDSVEI
-215 TINSQEQVIP
+215 TINAQEQVIP

-255 TFNKVTWTSNDEWVA
+255 TFNKVTWKSSDEWVA

-276 KVSASDKPGAYP
+276 KVSASDKPGAYS
-288 GTAVIT
+288 GTAEIT

-299 VSASYKVT
+299 VSSTFKVT

-353 ILWTSS
+353 ILWTSG

-370 RVENGNQTGPVTI
+370 RVKNGNQTGPVTI

-414 PVSEIKIKGYDEI
+414 PVSEIKIKGYDEM
-427 GVEGQVTFK
+427 GVEGKVTFK

-453 NNDKAV
+453 NNDTAV
-459 SIEQDI
+459 SIEQDS
-465 ITGDAVITALAEAEN
+465 ITGDAIITALAEAEN

-485 AAGGKTAE
+485 AVGGKTAE

-506 EQDENGVYLIYNKTG
+506 EQDENGVYLIYNRQG
-521 FSNCFW
+521 FSNCFY

-540 DFRGDETVH
+540 DFRGDETEH
-549 ASDVFVFDGTFDGNG
+549 AGEIFDGTFDGNG

-573 YSPSGSYGF
+573 DRASVRYGF

-592 VVFDTPVIRLL
+592 VTFDTPVIRSL
-603 GITHRETYTGVV
+603 GIIHRETYTGVV
-615 AGKNNGTIKN
+615 AGENNGTIKN

-637 VYADLFASAGLIT
+637 VWSDLFASAGLIT
-650 GQSTGLIDNCTV
+650 GQSTGVIDNCTV

-669 KFATSKTVLGGITGI
+669 KFATSKTVLGGIAGI

-696 INLTNPAK
+696 INLTNPAE
-704 SVDYITATGGIAGVF
+704 SVDYITATGGIAGVL

-749 GAADVSASIF
+749 GAAEVSSSIF
-759 VGLINPTGANTNTG
+759 IGTVNSTGANTNTG
-773 LDYGSYTSIT
+773 LDYGSYTHIA

>member
-1 MSAKKI
+1 MVHYSKI
-7 QLKFFL
+7 SLL
-13 IFVLSI
+13 ITLCIFFVLCMSG
-19 MLCLFLSSCSG
+19 CSSSG
-30 SSSSSS
+30 SSSS
-36 SGGSSGGGDT
+36 GGAQTD
-46 PPAVITSISI
+46 VKSISI

-61 YLHYGEEYQL
+61 YLNYGEEYQL

-128 ETPYIPV
+128 DTPFIPV
-135 SSINIGVEELKFDML
+135 SSVNIGVQELKLDML

-166 TNKTVMWEVSDISL
+166 TNKTVMWWVSDTSL

-201 VTAKAGKQTDSVEI
+201 VTAKAGKHTATKNI
-215 TINSQEQVIP
+215 TILSHANVIP

-232 GSAEIMRGQE
+232 GVKEISIGNSAL
-242 PVQFVAEVIPSDA
+242 FKAEVVPSDA
-255 TFNKVTWTSNDEWVA
+255 TFNRVTWKSSDEWVA
-270 VVDETG
+270 EVDSTG
-276 KVSASDKPGAYP
+276 RVSASSKPGAYP

-299 VSASYKVT
+299 VSSSYEVT
-307 VKEVP
+307 VVYIP
-312 VEQVK
+312 VKSVTIK
-317 ITGYEN
+317 GYED
-323 VTVNGKTTLGI
+323 VTVGGKTTLGI
-334 HDILQLQASILPA
+334 NDVLQLQATITPEN
-347 DASCQD
+347 ASCKD
-353 ILWTSS
+353 ILWISS
-359 NMEVALVDANG
+359 NMEIALTDANG
-370 RVENGNQTGPVTI
+370 RVVHGNQTGPVTI
-383 TAAAVDKSNQPC
+383 TATAVDKSNQPC
-395 GEKASV
+395 GETASA

-414 PVSEIKIKGYDEI
+414 PVSEIKIKGYDEM

-436 AEFFP
+436 AELFP

-453 NNDKAV
+453 NNDTAV
-459 SIEQDI
+459 SIEQDA

-506 EQDENGVYLIYNKTG
+506 EQDENGVYLIYNRQG
-521 FSNCFW
+521 FSNCFYD
-527 NIQNKSFKLMTDL
+527 IQNKSFKLMTDL
-540 DFRGDETVH
+540 DFRGDKTEH
-549 ASDVFVFDGTFDGNG
+549 AGEVFDGTFDGNG
-564 HIIREYKVD
+564 HVIREYKVD
-573 YSPSGSYGF
+573 DSPSVHYGF

-592 VVFDTPVIRLL
+592 VTFDTPVIRSL

-615 AGKNNGTIKN
+615 AGENNGTIKN

-669 KFATSKTVLGGITGI
+669 KFATSKTVLGGIAGI

-696 INLTNPAK
+696 INLTNLPK
-704 SVDYITATGGIAGVF
+704 SVDYTTATGGIAGVF
-719 SSGSYVKGSYAAGQI
+719 ASGSSVKGSYATGQI

-759 VGLINPTGANTNTG
+759 IGVVNSTGSNTG

-794 AESTPKIKSPVTKI
+794 AESNSKIKSPVTKI
-808 IRNNGQL
+808 IRNNGQA
-815 EDSLAEAARDMNKLL
+815 EDSLAEALQNMNNLL
-830 NKDADIHYLFKAGE
+830 KKDADIQYIFKAGD
-844 NEYEDIELM
+844 NAYDDIELM

>member
-1 MSAKKI
+1 MVHYSKI
-7 QLKFFL
+7 SLL
-13 IFVLSI
+13 ITLCIFFVLCMSG
-19 MLCLFLSSCSG
+19 CSSSG
-30 SSSSSS
+30 SSSS
-36 SGGSSGGGDT
+36 GGAQTD
-46 PPAVITSISI
+46 VKSINI

-61 YLHYGEEYQL
+61 YLNYGEEYQL
-71 MTDRPELNIMWDTSN
+71 MTDRPELNIMWETSN

-114 GDIKDVVSIYVKAP
+114 GNIKDVVSIYVKAP
-128 ETPYIPV
+128 DEPFIPV

-150 AGEQLHLTSEV
+150 AGQQLHLTSEV

-166 TNKTVMWEVSDISL
+166 TNKTVMWWVSDTSL

-201 VTAKAGKQTDSVEI
+201 VTAKAGKHTATKNI
-215 TINSQEQVIP
+215 TILSHANVIP

-232 GSAEIMRGQE
+232 GVKEISIGNSAL
-242 PVQFVAEVIPSDA
+242 FKAEVVPSDA
-255 TFNKVTWTSNDEWVA
+255 TFNRVTWKSSDEWVA
-270 VVDETG
+270 EVDSTG
-276 KVSASDKPGAYP
+276 RVSASSKPGAYP

-299 VSASYKVT
+299 VSSSYEVT
-307 VKEVP
+307 VVYIP
-312 VEQVK
+312 VKSVTIK
-317 ITGYEN
+317 GYED
-323 VTVNGKTTLGI
+323 VTVGGKTTLGI
-334 HDILQLQASILPA
+334 NDILQLQASILPA

-370 RVENGNQTGPVTI
+370 RVVHGNQTGPVTI
-383 TAAAVDKSNQPC
+383 TATAVDKSNQPC
-395 GEKASV
+395 GETASA

-407 VPNGTEI
+407 VPYGTEI
-414 PVSEIKIKGYDEI
+414 PVSDIKIKGYDEM
-427 GVEGQVTFK
+427 GVDGQVTFK
-436 AEFFP
+436 AEIFP
-441 ANATDN
+441 INATDN
-447 KVTWSS
+447 TITWSS
-453 NNDKAV
+453 NNDTAV
-459 SIEQDI
+459 SIEQDA

-506 EQDENGVYLIYNKTG
+506 EQDENGVYLIYNRQG
-521 FSNCFW
+521 FSNCFYD
-527 NIQNKSFKLMTDL
+527 IENKSFKLMTDL
-540 DFRGDETVH
+540 DFRGVETKH
-549 ASDVFVFDGTFDGNG
+549 AGEIFDGTFDGNG
-564 HIIREYKVD
+564 HVIREYKVD
-573 YSPSGSYGF
+573 YSPSGRYGF

-592 VVFDTPVIRLL
+592 VTFDTPVIRLL
-603 GITHRETYTGVV
+603 GITHKETYTGVV
-615 AGKNNGTIKN
+615 AGENNGTIKN

-637 VYADLFASAGLIT
+637 VFADLFANAGLIT
-650 GQSTGLIDNCTV
+650 GQSTGVIDNCTV

-669 KFATSKTVLGGITGI
+669 KFATSKTVLGGIAGI

-696 INLTNPAK
+696 INLTNPTK
-704 SVDYITATGGIAGVF
+704 SGDYIIATGGIAGVL

-734 TADDYAGGIAGVVEQ
+734 TAQDYAGGIAGVVEQ
-749 GAADVSASIF
+749 GTADVSASIF
-759 VGLINPTGANTNTG
+759 IGVVNSTGSNKG

-794 AESTPKIKSPVTKI
+794 AESNSKIKSPVTKI
-808 IRNNGQL
+808 IRNNGQA
-815 EDSLAEAARDMNKLL
+815 EDSLAEALQNMNNLL
-830 NKDADIHYLFKAGE
+830 KKDADIQYIFKAGD
-844 NEYEDIELM
+844 NAYEDIELM

>member
-1 MSAKKI
+1 MFAKKFR
-7 QLKFFL
+7 LKHFF

-19 MLCLFLSSCSG
+19 VFSVFVYGCSG
-30 SSSSSS
+30 S
-36 SGGSSGGGDT
+36 GGGNT
-46 PPAVITSISI
+46 PPAVVESISI
-56 INAPE
+56 TNAPE
-61 YLHYGEEYQL
+61 YLNFNTEYQL
-71 MTDRPELNIMWDTSN
+71 EIDKPELNIMWDTSN

-128 ETPYIPV
+128 ETPYTPV
-135 SSINIGVEELKFDML
+135 SSVNIGVQELKFDML

-166 TNKTVMWEVSDISL
+166 TNKTVIWEVSDISL

-187 VLTANGENKSGKVT
+187 VLTANGENKSGQVT
-201 VTAKAGKQTDSVEI
+201 VTAKAGNQTDSVEI
-215 TINSQEQVIP
+215 TINAQEQVIP

-255 TFNKVTWTSNDEWVA
+255 TFNEVTWKSSDEWVA

-276 KVSASDKPGAYP
+276 KVSASDKPGAYS

-370 RVENGNQTGPVTI
+370 RVKNGNQTGSVTI

-395 GEKASV
+395 GKKASV

-407 VPNGTEI
+407 VQNGTEI
-414 PVSEIKIKGYDEI
+414 PVSEIKIKGYDEM
-427 GVEGQVTFK
+427 GVEGKVTFK

-453 NNDKAV
+453 NNDTAV
-459 SIEQDI
+459 SIEQDS

-506 EQDENGVYLIYNKTG
+506 KQDENGVYLIYNRQG
-521 FSNCFW
+521 FSNCFYD
-527 NIQNKSFKLMTDL
+527 IENKSFKLMTDL
-540 DFRGDETVH
+540 DFRGDETKH
-549 ASDVFVFDGTFDGNG
+549 AGEIFEGTFDGNG

-573 YSPSGSYGF
+573 DSSSVHYGF

-592 VVFDTPVIRLL
+592 VTFDTPVIRSL

-615 AGKNNGTIKN
+615 AGENNGTIKN

-637 VYADLFASAGLIT
+637 VLADLSANAGLIT
-650 GQSTGLIDNCTV
+650 GQSTGVIDNCTV

-669 KFATSKTVLGGITGI
+669 KFATSRTVLGGIAGI

-696 INLTNPAK
+696 INLTNLPK
-704 SVDYITATGGIAGVF
+704 SVDYTTATGGIGGIAGVF

-759 VGLINPTGANTNTG
+759 IGVVNSTGSNTG

-808 IRNNGQL
+808 IINN
-815 EDSLAEAARDMNKLL
+815 DMHEALLTDAIYGMNKLL
-830 NKDADIHYLFKAGE
+830 KKDADIHYLFKAGE

>member
-30 SSSSSS
+30 SSSSS
-36 SGGSSGGGDT
+36 GGSSGGGNT
-46 PPAVITSISI
+46 PPIVVESISI
-56 INAPE
+56 TNAPE
-61 YLHYGEEYQL
+61 YLEFNTEYQL
-71 MTDRPELNIMWDTSN
+71 EIDKPELNIMWDTSN

-128 ETPYIPV
+128 DAPFISV

-166 TNKTVMWEVSDISL
+166 TNKTVMWWVSDTSL

-187 VLTANGENKSGKVT
+187 VLTANSENKSGKVT
-201 VTAKAGKQTDSVEI
+201 VTAKAGNQTDSVEI
-215 TINSQEQVIP
+215 TINPQEQVIH

-255 TFNKVTWTSNDEWVA
+255 TFNEVTWKSSDEWVA

-299 VSASYKVT
+299 VSASYEVT
-307 VKEVP
+307 VKEMP

-370 RVENGNQTGPVTI
+370 RVEKGNQTGSVTI

-414 PVSEIKIKGYDEI
+414 PVSEIKIKGYDEM

-436 AEFFP
+436 AELFP

-453 NNDKAV
+453 NNDTAV

-506 EQDENGVYLIYNKTG
+506 EQDENGVYLIYNRQG
-521 FSNCFW
+521 FSNCFYD
-527 NIQNKSFKLMTDL
+527 IENKSFKLMTNL
-540 DFRGDETVH
+540 DFRGVETEH
-549 ASDVFVFDGTFDGNG
+549 AGEIFDGTFDGNG
-564 HIIREYKVD
+564 HVIREYKVD

-603 GITHRETYTGVV
+603 GITHRETYTGVI

-637 VYADLFASAGLIT
+637 VFADLFASAGLIT

-684 NKGKIISSAANN
+684 NKGKIISSSANN

-704 SVDYITATGGIAGVF
+704 SVDYITATGGIAGVL

-808 IRNNGQL
+808 IRNNEQL

-830 NKDADIHYLFKAGE
+830 NKDANIHYLFKAGE

>member
-1 MSAKKI
+1 MTHYSKI
-7 QLKFFL
+7 SLL
-13 IFVLSI
+13 ITLCIFFVLCMSG
-19 MLCLFLSSCSG
+19 CSSSG
-30 SSSSSS
+30 SSSS
-36 SGGSSGGGDT
+36 GGAQTD
-46 PPAVITSISI
+46 VKSINI

-61 YLHYGEEYQL
+61 YLNYGEEYQL

-86 QDLLEIDNNG
+86 QDMLEINNNG

-114 GDIKDVVSIYVKAP
+114 GNIKDVVSIYVKAP
-128 ETPYIPV
+128 DEPFIPV

-166 TNKTVMWEVSDISL
+166 TNKTVMWWVSDTSL

-201 VTAKAGKQTDSVEI
+201 VTAKAGKHTATKNI
-215 TINSQEQVIP
+215 TILSHANVIP

-232 GSAEIMRGQE
+232 GVKEIAIGNSAL
-242 PVQFVAEVIPSDA
+242 FKAEVVPSDA
-255 TFNKVTWTSNDEWVA
+255 TFNRVTWKSSDEWVA
-270 VVDETG
+270 EVDSTG
-276 KVSASDKPGAYP
+276 RVSASSKPGAYP

-299 VSASYKVT
+299 VSSSYEVT
-307 VKEVP
+307 VVYIP
-312 VEQVK
+312 VKSVTIK
-317 ITGYEN
+317 GYED
-323 VTVNGKTTLGI
+323 VTVGGKTTLGI
-334 HDILQLQASILPA
+334 NDILQLQASILPA

-370 RVENGNQTGPVTI
+370 RVEKGNQTGLVTI

-414 PVSEIKIKGYDEI
+414 PVSEIKIKGYDEM

-453 NNDKAV
+453 NNDTAV
-459 SIEQDI
+459 SIEQDS

-485 AAGGKTAE
+485 AAGGKTVE

-506 EQDENGVYLIYNKTG
+506 EQDENGVYLIYNRQG
-521 FSNCFW
+521 FSNCFYD
-527 NIQNKSFKLMTDL
+527 IENKSFKLMTDL
-540 DFRGDETVH
+540 DFRGVETKH
-549 ASDVFVFDGTFDGNG
+549 AGEVFDGTFDGNG
-564 HIIREYKVD
+564 HVIREYKVD
-573 YSPSGSYGF
+573 YSPSGRYGF

-603 GITHRETYTGVV
+603 GITHKETYTGVV
-615 AGKNNGTIKN
+615 AGENNGTIKN

-637 VYADLFASAGLIT
+637 VFADLFANAGLIT
-650 GQSTGLIDNCTV
+650 GQSTGVIDNCTV

-669 KFATSKTVLGGITGI
+669 KFATSKTVLGGIAGI

-696 INLTNPAK
+696 INLTNPTK
-704 SVDYITATGGIAGVF
+704 SGDYIIATGGIAGVL

-734 TADDYAGGIAGVVEQ
+734 TAQDYAGGIAGVVEQ
-749 GAADVSASIF
+749 GTADVSASIF
-759 VGLINPTGANTNTG
+759 IGVVNSTGSNKG
-773 LDYGSYTSIT
+773 LDYSSYTPII

-794 AESTPKIKSPVTKI
+794 AESNSKIKSPVTKI
-808 IRNNGQL
+808 IRNNGQA
-815 EDSLAEAARDMNKLL
+815 EESLAEALQNMNNLL
-830 NKDADIHYLFKAGE
+830 KKDADIQYIFKAGD
-844 NEYEDIELM
+844 NAYEDIELM

>member
-1 MSAKKI
+1 MAHYSKI
-7 QLKFFL
+7 SLL
-13 IFVLSI
+13 ITLCIFFVLCMSG
-19 MLCLFLSSCSG
+19 CSSSG
-30 SSSSSS
+30 SSSS
-36 SGGSSGGGDT
+36 GGAHTD
-46 PPAVITSISI
+46 VKSISI

-61 YLHYGEEYQL
+61 YLTFNETYLLQI
-71 MTDRPELNIMWDTSN
+71 DRPELNIMWDTSN

-104 EGMVEITASY
+104 EGVVIITASY
-114 GDIKDVVSIYVKAP
+114 GDIKDSVSIYVKAP
-128 ETPYIPV
+128 DTPFIPV

-150 AGEQLHLTSEV
+150 AGQQLHLTSEV

-166 TNKTVMWEVSDISL
+166 TNKTVMWWVSDTSL

-201 VTAKAGKQTDSVEI
+201 VTAKAGKHTATKNI
-215 TINSQEQVIP
+215 TILSHANVIP

-232 GSAEIMRGQE
+232 GVKEIAIGNSAL
-242 PVQFVAEVIPSDA
+242 FKAEVVPSDA
-255 TFNKVTWTSNDEWVA
+255 TFNRVTWKSSDEWVA
-270 VVDETG
+270 EVDSTG
-276 KVSASDKPGAYP
+276 RVSASSKPGAYP

-299 VSASYKVT
+299 VSSSYEVT
-307 VKEVP
+307 VVYIP
-312 VEQVK
+312 VKSVTIK
-317 ITGYEN
+317 GYEN

-370 RVENGNQTGPVTI
+370 RVKNGNQTGPVTI

-407 VPNGTEI
+407 VPYGTEI
-414 PVSEIKIKGYDEI
+414 PVSEIKIKGYDEM

-453 NNDKAV
+453 NNDTAV

-465 ITGDAVITALAEAEN
+465 ITGDAIITALAEAEN

-493 YTIKTIRKVLHGY
+493 YTIKKIRTVLYGY
-506 EQDENGVYLIYNKTG
+506 EQDENGVYLIYNRQG
-521 FSNCFW
+521 FSASFYD
-527 NIQNKSFKLMTDL
+527 IENKSFKLMTDL

-564 HIIREYKVD
+564 HVIREYKVD
-573 YSPSGSYGF
+573 YSPSGRYGF

-592 VVFDTPVIRLL
+592 VTFDTPVIRLL
-603 GITHRETYTGVV
+603 GITHRETYIGVV
-615 AGKNNGTIKN
+615 AGENNGTIKN

-637 VYADLFASAGLIT
+637 VFADLSANAGMIA

-669 KFATSKTVLGGITGI
+669 KFATSRTVLGGITGI

-704 SVDYITATGGIAGVF
+704 SVDYITATGGIAGVL
-719 SSGSYVKGSYAAGQI
+719 SSGSSVKGSYAAGQI
-734 TADDYAGGIAGVVEQ
+734 TAQDYAGGIAGVVEQ

-759 VGLINPTGANTNTG
+759 IGVVNSTGSNTG

-815 EDSLAEAARDMNKLL
+815 QDSLAEAARDMNKLL
-830 NKDADIHYLFKAGE
+830 NKDANIHYLFKAGE

-853 PKLN
+853 SKVLN

>member
-1 MSAKKI
+1 MAHYSKI
-7 QLKFFL
+7 SLL
-13 IFVLSI
+13 ITLCIFFVLCMSG
-19 MLCLFLSSCSG
+19 CSSSG
-30 SSSSSS
+30 SSSS
-36 SGGSSGGGDT
+36 GGAQTD
-46 PPAVITSISI
+46 VKSINI

-61 YLHYGEEYQL
+61 YLNYGEEYQL

-104 EGMVEITASY
+104 EGVVIITASC
-114 GDIKDVVSIYVKAP
+114 GDIKDSVSIYVKAP
-128 ETPYIPV
+128 ETDFTSV
-135 SSINIGVEELKFDML
+135 ESISIDVEEKTDEVL
-150 AGEQLHLTSEV
+150 AGQQLHITSEI
-161 LPENA
+161 LPANA
-166 TNKTVMWEVSDISL
+166 TNKTIIWKVSDPSL
-180 ATIDENG
+180 AQIDESG
-187 VLTANGENKSGKVT
+187 VLTANNENKSGVVT
-201 VTAKAGKQTDSVEI
+201 VTAKAGKHTATKNI
-215 TINSQEQVIP
+215 TILSHANVIP

-232 GSAEIMRGQE
+232 GVKEIAIGNSAL
-242 PVQFVAEVIPSDA
+242 FKAEVVPSDA
-255 TFNKVTWTSNDEWVA
+255 TFNRVTWKSSDEWVA

-299 VSASYKVT
+299 VSSSYEVT
-307 VKEVP
+307 VVYIP
-312 VEQVK
+312 VKSVTIK
-317 ITGYEN
+317 GYED
-323 VTVNGKTTLGI
+323 VTVGGKTTLGI
-334 HDILQLQASILPA
+334 NDVLQLQATITPEN
-347 DASCQD
+347 ASCKD
-353 ILWTSS
+353 ILWISS
-359 NMEVALVDANG
+359 NMEIALTDANG
-370 RVENGNQTGPVTI
+370 RVKNGNQTGPVTI
-383 TAAAVDKSNQPC
+383 TATAVDKSNQPC
-395 GEKASV
+395 GETASA

-407 VPNGTEI
+407 VPYGTEI
-414 PVSEIKIKGYDEI
+414 PVSEIKIKGYDEM
-427 GVEGQVTFK
+427 GVDGQVTFK
-436 AEFFP
+436 AEIFP
-441 ANATDN
+441 INATDN
-447 KVTWSS
+447 TITWSS
-453 NNDKAV
+453 NNDTAV
-459 SIEQDI
+459 SIEQDS
-465 ITGDAVITALAEAEN
+465 ITGDAIITALAEAEN

-493 YTIKTIRKVLHGY
+493 YTIKTIRKVLYGY
-506 EQDENGVYLIYNKTG
+506 EQDENGVYLIYNREG
-521 FSNCFW
+521 FSDYFYD
-527 NIQNKSFKLMTDL
+527 IQNKSFKLMTDL
-540 DFRGDETVH
+540 DFRGVETEH
-549 ASDVFVFDGTFDGNG
+549 AGEIFDGTFDGNG
-564 HIIREYKVD
+564 HVIREYKVD
-573 YSPSGSYGF
+573 YSPGGRYGF

-592 VVFDTPVIRLL
+592 VTFDTPVIRLL

-615 AGKNNGTIKN
+615 AGENNGTIKN

-637 VYADLFASAGLIT
+637 VFADLFANAGLIT
-650 GQSTGLIDNCTV
+650 GQSTGVIDNCTV

-669 KFATSKTVLGGITGI
+669 KFATSKTVLGGIAGI

-704 SVDYITATGGIAGVF
+704 SGDYIIATGGIAGVL

-759 VGLINPTGANTNTG
+759 IGVVNSTGSNTG

-830 NKDADIHYLFKAGE
+830 NKDANIHYLFKAGE

-853 PKLN
+853 SKVLN